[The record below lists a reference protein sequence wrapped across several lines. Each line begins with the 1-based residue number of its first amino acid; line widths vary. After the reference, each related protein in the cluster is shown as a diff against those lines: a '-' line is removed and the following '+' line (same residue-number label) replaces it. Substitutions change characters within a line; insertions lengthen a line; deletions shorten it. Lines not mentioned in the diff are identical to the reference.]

1 MARRSPVAGS
11 PRLRQ
16 AGRRRFLQAAGAGVA
31 ALQWPAQAQTASVG
45 RALLVGNTAYRPSDE
60 NLPPAQKS
68 VHDLEQRLQRLGFD
82 TLALSD
88 PPLGQVHAELERLQ
102 AAVDANPALAA
113 VFYFCGH
120 GFQSNAENFLVP
132 AGGDLQSA
140 PAHLSKTCMSLERD
154 VFSRLK
160 RRDGPAATVIMVD
173 ACRTPDRPRTPG
185 EGYNQ
190 TLPPDGCH
198 VVFATGPGK
207 RAFAPNDATRHTL
220 FAEVLVSEL
229 DLTDPARSILLTLET
244 VRVKVAKRV
253 NSIPTIVRTFG
264 PNAQEPEVAS
274 NVRGDPKWVPSRAPA
289 AAPLPGTPAN
299 ELEAARQAASP
310 QDAAARLQKLLPTLP
325 AGDEADLAQQRL
337 KDLET
342 VLRAARSA
350 RLPLDGMAQFA
361 AAQPPQ
367 VAEDV
372 QRALRGDKYAA
383 LRVAETLPLPAAGE
397 LIERSDHGRWMIFAA
412 NLGNGIAA
420 YRLSLHFRNVDRRDA
435 EASRYLNLARAN
447 NYTPPRQLDSKR

>member
-1 MARRSPVAGS
+1 MADSAPARRPA
-11 PRLRQ
+11 
-16 AGRRRFLQAAGAGVA
+16 RRRFLQAAGAGVA
-31 ALQWPAQAQTASVG
+31 ALHLPARAQQAPAG

-68 VHDLEQRLQRLGFD
+68 VHDLEQRLRRLGFE
-82 TLALSD
+82 TLALND

-102 AAVDANPALAA
+102 AAVDENPALAA

-120 GFQSNAENFLVP
+120 GFQSNAENYLVP

-160 RRDGPAATVIMVD
+160 RREGPAATVIMVD

-190 TLPPDGCH
+190 TLPPEGCH

-207 RAFAPNDATRHTL
+207 RAFAPNDPTRHTL
-220 FAEVLVSEL
+220 FTEVLVSEL
-229 DLTDPARSILLTLET
+229 DATDPARSILLTLET
-244 VRVKVAKRV
+244 VRVKVARRV
-253 NSIPTIVRTFG
+253 NSIATIVRAFG

-274 NVRGDPKWVPSRAPA
+274 NVRGDPKWVPAGSARPA
-289 AAPLPGTPAN
+289 AVPLPGTPAGA
-299 ELEAARQAASP
+299 LEAARQAASP

-325 AGDEADLAQQRL
+325 AGDDADIAQQRL
-337 KDLET
+337 KDLDT
-342 VLRAARSA
+342 VLRAARTA
-350 RLPLDGMAQFA
+350 RLLLDGMAQFA
-361 AAQPPQ
+361 AAQPPR

-383 LRVAETLPLPAAGE
+383 LRVAEALPPPAAGE
-397 LIERSDHGRWMIFAA
+397 LIERSDQGRWMIFAA
-412 NLGNGIAA
+412 HLGNGIAA

-435 EASRYLNLARAN
+435 EASRYLNLARSN
-447 NYTPPRQLDSKR
+447 QYTPPLQLDSKR